1 MKNQLNK
8 ILVTKDTSIKETMR
22 TIDQGR
28 LGIAFVIDKN
38 KRILGVV
45 SDGDIRRAI
54 LEGIN
59 IEKPIEEIMN
69 KDPIILKDK
78 RVKKDMLKLNTN
90 PVTKERFPLGGSL
103 QIPVLD
109 EKRNIKDLI
118 FLYPNEKY
126 TSFLQSNYLGTKERN
141 IKKVLIIGGAGYLG
155 SVLCRKLLKKEYRV
169 RVLDNLTYGDEGIKA
184 LYKNPSFELFKG
196 DIRNIS
202 DVIEAIKE
210 VDAVIHLAAIVGDS
224 ACSIDARKTIEI
236 NYLATKS
243 IAETCKF
250 NQINKFLFAS
260 TCSVYGENKDI
271 KERLTENSALNPL
284 SLYAE
289 TKLKSETGILGLS
302 DENFFPT
309 IFRFSTFYGVSP
321 RMRFDLVINLLTAQT
336 TINKK
341 ITIFGGRQW
350 RPNLDVS
357 DAANACVKWLESP
370 IEKSGGNIFNVGTN
384 NQNYQIIQIGK
395 LIKELI
401 PETKIKIER
410 GKIDLRNYN
419 VSFDKISD
427 VLSFKPR
434 HTMKEA
440 IVKIKKLIEN
450 KKIKDFSN
458 PKYNNYRFLSNY
470 PKKL

>member
-8 ILVTKDTSIKETMR
+8 ILVSKNSSIKETMR
-22 TIDQGR
+22 TIDQGI
-28 LGIAFVIDKN
+28 LGIVFVIDKN
-38 KRILGVV
+38 KKVLGAV

-54 LEGIN
+54 LRGID
-59 IEKPIEEIMN
+59 IKKPIAEIMN
-69 KDPIILKDK
+69 KNSVILRDKTAKKDILK
-78 RVKKDMLKLNTN
+78 LKTN
-90 PVTKERFPLGGSL
+90 PAIKNKIPLEGSL
-103 QIPVLD
+103 RIPIFN
-109 EKRNIKDLI
+109 EKGNIKDLI
-118 FLYPNEKY
+118 FLYSNGKY
-126 TSFLQSNYLGTKERN
+126 TSFLQSDYLGTKERN

-155 SVLCRKLLKKEYRV
+155 SVLCRKLLKKEYQV
-169 RVLDNLTYGDEGIKA
+169 GVLDNLTYGDEGIKA

-202 DVIEAIKE
+202 DIIEAIKE
-210 VDAVIHLAAIVGDS
+210 MDAVIHLAAIVGDP
-224 ACSIDARKTIEI
+224 ACSINAQKTIEI

-271 KERLTENSALNPL
+271 KERLTENSTLNPL

-289 TKLKSETGILGLS
+289 TKLKSEIGILRLS

-309 IFRFSTFYGVSP
+309 IFRFATFYGISP
-321 RMRFDLVINLLTAQT
+321 RMRFDLVVNLLIAQA

-341 ITIFGGRQW
+341 ITIFGGQQW
-350 RPNLDVS
+350 RPNLDVT
-357 DAANACVKWLESP
+357 DAATACVKWLESP
-370 IEKSGGNIFNVGTN
+370 IEKSGGKIFNVGTN

-395 LIKELI
+395 SIKKLI
-401 PETKIKIER
+401 PETKIKIEK
-410 GKIDLRNYN
+410 GKIDLRDYN

-427 VLSFKPR
+427 VLNFKPR
-434 HTMKEA
+434 HTIKEA
-440 IVKIKKLIEN
+440 IVKIQKLIEN

-458 PKYNNYRFLSNY
+458 PKYNNYRFLIS
-470 PKKL
+470 K